1 MKPMRKSPYNLRRL
15 APCYPYTSK
24 LREYISDEDV
34 GREELLK
41 SSKRE
46 LTSFEDMHFF
56 LPSILPPQISSFTFL
71 KHFSKSSPLRK
82 NDKRLNPLFYRL
94 AYIYDLLKSIENDG
108 ITGPGITDFIFGFK
122 ENELGDETY
131 TQAAIL
137 SRVMDSKNI
146 RSLLLFIEAGTRDQS
161 ESNLWMLL
169 RKGLATAST
178 MKWGPCGPIYQPKW
192 CEISTNAS
200 PIPDNPALAF
210 GRVNEPTVR
219 SLITALY
226 ISKSESPTNLPQS
239 QNVSKCFIFDED
251 NNHSISESYSCGLL
265 IDIRTGVIG
274 ASLDML
280 VCDRNNQGLLYPNPT
295 QTTLNF
301 FEIKCR
307 AKYLFNPE
315 FNSPQSISYT
325 NLLKY
330 RNAIHLRK
338 FIRSIKNPGIE
349 YFGANHTPGSSEA
362 LVTCNTAWKPRDN
375 IETNRRCGDFDK
387 QNLNLNIDVSSDV
400 WLFSEPDIEKGVITP
415 VCWDTGRLV
424 LTIPVFVN
432 PRHAN
437 FKQILIQS
445 YVLSGHFPERKLKP
459 FLVTFIGRY
468 RRPCEEGRT
477 FTILNH
483 SDSQSYNLNE
493 VIPPN
498 CAIPVLLIVTPIVID
513 KEETW
518 EDIELGSLEG
528 FNKTADSIWD
538 REFPADGV
546 KKITY

>member
-1 MKPMRKSPYNLRRL
+1 MDSSLKKIIIPSYKLRRL
-15 APCYPYTSK
+15 ISHPYTSE
-24 LREYISDEDV
+24 LRRILNNDDNPPEFENKPSLSLF
-34 GREELLK
+34 EEL
-41 SSKRE
+41 
-46 LTSFEDMHFF
+46 HFF
-56 LPSILPPQISSFTFL
+56 LPSILPPQISMLTFL
-71 KHFSKSSPLRK
+71 NHFSKSSPLPK

-94 AYIYDLLKSIENDG
+94 AYIYDLLKSMESSEIIGNG
-108 ITGPGITDFIFGFK
+108 VANYVFGF
-122 ENELGDETY
+122 
-131 TQAAIL
+131 
-137 SRVMDSKNI
+137 SKNLSSDVYTSAKKLSKNMTSDSI
-146 RSLLLFIEAGTRDQS
+146 RSALLFVEAGTREQS

-178 MKWGPCGPIYQPKW
+178 MKWGPYGPHYPPKW
-192 CEISTNAS
+192 CEVSTNAKL
-200 PIPDNPALAF
+200 IPDNPAMAF

-226 ISKSESPTNLPQS
+226 ISKTNSSNSL
-239 QNVSKCFIFDED
+239 NVNNCFIFDEIG
-251 NNHSISESYSCGLL
+251 HQSLSESYSCGLL
-265 IDIRTGVIG
+265 IDVRTGVIG

-280 VCDRNNQGLLYPNPT
+280 VCDRNQQGILSPSSG

-315 FNSPQSISYT
+315 FNSPQSLAYI

-330 RNAIHLRK
+330 RNITFLRK
-338 FIRSIKNPGIE
+338 FIRSIKNPCIE
-349 YFGANHTPGSSEA
+349 YFNSNNVPGSTEA
-362 LVTCNTAWKPRDN
+362 LVTSNTAWRPRDIN
-375 IETNRRCGDFDK
+375 ETKRRCGDFDK
-387 QNLNLNIDVSSDV
+387 QHLNLNIDVSSDV
-400 WLFSEPDIEKGVITP
+400 WLFSEPNIEKEVITP
-415 VCWDTGRLV
+415 LPWESGELV

-468 RRPCEEGRT
+468 RRSEEEGKT
-477 FTILNH
+477 FTIL
-483 SDSQSYNLNE
+483 DQPGSQLYNLNE

-498 CAIPVLLIVTPIVID
+498 CAIPVIVIVTPILLD

-518 EDIELGSLEG
+518 EDIELGSLEA
-528 FNKTADSIWD
+528 FNSTADTIWD
-538 REFPADGV
+538 KKYPVVGV
-546 KKITY
+546 EETTS